1 MWFPCDYWDS
11 CKKLKKA
18 LSSKDRFCN
27 TLTNPAISDK
37 NCKDVLNVWKAFKIN
52 TLKYYHDLHLHGDV
66 LLIVCVFETFRN
78 ECINSFE
85 LDPAYYLLTPG
96 YSWDAMLRFTDVTLK
111 LIWYIENYQFLES
124 TQKVGISMI
133 FKGYIKANNKFLKS
147 YGVDKPTSNII
158 YLDANN
164 LYGRSMTQLLP
175 TETLDWVNSKDFN
188 LDNYYN
194 DSPIG
199 CFLEAYFDYPDEL
212 H

>member
-1 MWFPCDYWDS
+1 
-11 CKKLKKA
+11 
-18 LSSKDRFCN
+18 
-27 TLTNPAISDK
+27 
-37 NCKDVLNVWKAFKIN
+37 
-52 TLKYYHDLHLHGDV
+52 
-66 LLIVCVFETFRN
+66 
-78 ECINSFE
+78 
-85 LDPAYYLLTPG
+85 
-96 YSWDAMLRFTDVTLK
+96 
-111 LIWYIENYQFLES
+111 
-124 TQKVGISMI
+124 MI

>member
-1 MWFPCDYWDS
+1 M
-11 CKKLKKA
+11 
-18 LSSKDRFCN
+18 
-27 TLTNPAISDK
+27 TNPAISDK

-124 TQKVGISMI
+124 TQKLGISMI
-133 FKGYIKANNKFLKS
+133 FKVYIKANNKFLKS
-147 YGVDKPTSNII
+147 YDVDKPTSNII